1 MDNPLLKASGIYKS
15 FKTGSSTVNVLEGV
29 DIEVNKGERGIIVG
43 ASGVGK
49 STLLHILGTLEK
61 PDKGNL
67 ILSGEDLLNI
77 PTNRLSVIRN
87 KQIGFVFQFHHL
99 LGEFD
104 AIENVCIPGYVY
116 SKDWKGIKAKAEE
129 VLIYV
134 GLKDRLHHKPHQLSG
149 GEQQRVAIAR
159 ALVNEPEI
167 VFADEPT
174 GNLDRKTGREVLNY
188 ILKLNERLSSTLV
201 LVTHDPEIGSIGK
214 RRFNMVDGELF
225 PEAKS

>member
-159 ALVNEPEI
+159 ALINNPSLI
-167 VFADEPT
+167 LMDEPT
-174 GNLDRKTGREVLNY
+174 GDLDEKNAE
-188 ILKLNERLSSTLV
+188 ILIELISRLVAEKEQTV
-201 LVTHDPEIGSIGK
+201 IIVTHNIALCEGANLI
-214 RRFNMVDGELF
+214 FELKGGILH
-225 PEAKS
+225 PISSM